1 MTIPVERSTEQPSRT
16 SSSALTLNHRRMAVG
31 ISLASIAA
39 IHVLDL
45 RSKFEEVPY
54 LGVGYLLI
62 IVASLVLLERL
73 FVVGSRR
80 DFLASAALATAV
92 LLGFIVNRTVG
103 MPGATDDIGNWF
115 EPLGLLSIL
124 VEGFVVWQALAA
136 VFSSRWNRVDAA

>member
-1 MTIPVERSTEQPSRT
+1 
-16 SSSALTLNHRRMAVG
+16 MAVG

>member
-1 MTIPVERSTEQPSRT
+1 
-16 SSSALTLNHRRMAVG
+16 TLNHRRMAVG

-45 RSKFEEVPY
+45 QSKLEEVPY
-54 LGVGYLLI
+54 IGVMYILV
-62 IVASLVLLERL
+62 IVASLILMERL
-73 FVVGSRR
+73 FVVGSRL
-80 DFLASAALATAV
+80 DFIASAVVAGV
-92 LLGFIVNRTVG
+92 VILGFVVNRTVG

-136 VFSSRWNRVDAA
+136 VFSRRWNRPTAA